1 MNGYKLPYTAEEIE
15 TRLAGVGLPYFGL
28 TATTIAFNGEEVELA
43 EEDKNALFSIIDAM
57 SSAGKILP
65 IVIAIPLADI
75 MFTTVLSVISIASE
89 GYISYA
95 GNIVT
100 PGVMLS
106 VGLTVNPDG
115 SAVIAVNEEYISG
128 GDTEAIA
135 ADMEA
140 ILNAEY

>member
-28 TATTIAFNGEEVELA
+28 TATTTAFNGEEVELA

-65 IVIAIPLADI
+65 IVIAIPIAGI

-95 GNIVT
+95 GNIFT
-100 PGVMLS
+100 PGVLLT
-106 VGLTVNPDG
+106 VVLTVNPDG
-115 SAVIAVNEEYISG
+115 SAVIVVEEEYLSG
-128 GDTEAIA
+128 ADTEAIA
-135 ADMEA
+135 AELEA
-140 ILNAEY
+140 VIDGEY